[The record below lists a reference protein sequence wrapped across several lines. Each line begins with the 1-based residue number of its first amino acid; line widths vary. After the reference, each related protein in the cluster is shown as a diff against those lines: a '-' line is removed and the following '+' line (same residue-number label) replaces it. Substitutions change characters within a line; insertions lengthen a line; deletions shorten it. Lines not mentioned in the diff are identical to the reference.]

1 MSAPEELPRIW
12 VGLGNPGQ
20 KYQGTRHNVGMAAVD
35 YLSMKFSGTSFKKT
49 RHGWVGKISLRGR
62 EAKVIKPTTYMNLS
76 GRAARW
82 MLQETGLGSET
93 MVVFHDDMDL
103 DVGRIKLKWK
113 GGDAGHKG
121 IRSIIETLRTDAFF
135 RVRIGIGRPPEGYD
149 ASEFV
154 LSPFTAGE
162 RKVIDQTL
170 ARIAEGLEI
179 WATKGTTSALNF
191 LNRKE

>member
-1 MSAPEELPRIW
+1 M
-12 VGLGNPGQ
+12 V
-20 KYQGTRHNVGMAAVD
+20 AVD
-35 YLSMKFSGTSFKKT
+35 FFSTKFSGTPFTKT
-49 RHGWVGKISLRGR
+49 RHGWVGKVFLYGR
-62 EAKVIKPTTYMNLS
+62 KITVIKPTTYMNLS

-82 MLQETGLGSET
+82 MLQETGLGPEE
-93 MVVFHDDMDL
+93 MIVFHDDMDL
-103 DVGRIKLKWK
+103 DIGRIKLKWK

-135 RVRIGIGRPPEGYD
+135 RVRIGIGRPPEGCD

-162 RKVIDQTL
+162 RGVIDQAL

-179 WATKGTTSALNF
+179 WATKGSTNALNF
-191 LNRKE
+191 LNRRE